1 MSVVETFHRDL
12 GLFKIQIQNWEI
24 LDQGFTL
31 LWGPSGAGKSTVLN
45 GLIGFDSDAQ
55 VKWVFKGEEISR
67 WPTDRRQLGVV
78 FQDLFLFP
86 HMTAQE
92 NILFPVDKKR
102 HSHWQKDFSSLVEVL
117 QIGDL
122 LSSPAPQLSGGER
135 QRVALARALIYRPRM
150 LLLDEPFSS
159 LNEEI
164 KGPLRLLLRQVC
176 DEMKC
181 PVLLVSHD
189 PLDIEVLANKL
200 TRIEK
205 GQIVED
211 SLRKPV

>member
-45 GLIGFDSDAQ
+45 GLLGFDSEAQ
-55 VKWVFKGEEISR
+55 VKWIFQGEEISR

-92 NILFPVDKKR
+92 NVLFPVDKKK
-102 HSHWQKDFSSLVEVL
+102 HSHWQKDFSNLVEVL

-211 SLRKPV
+211 RLLRPV